1 MALTRNALKAM
12 GLTKEQEDSII
23 EMHTDTTDGLKKKL
37 TDAEAKAADYDK
49 LKSDYDELSK
59 KSGDGDGYKEKYEK
73 EHKDFEDYKNSITAE
88 KTQAAKEKAAR
99 AYFESKSIKGDNLDI
114 AMMGIEGRLAALEL
128 DGEKLKDTKSL
139 DELIGGKYAKLVTK
153 EDVKGADVKN
163 PPATGGDTKTEP
175 VSLADALRQRYK
187 ESADKQ

>member
-1 MALTRNALKAM
+1 MTEE
-12 GLTKEQEDSII
+12 KEKII
-23 EMHTDTTDGLKKKL
+23 YGTYKKCPQSNGAAQG
-37 TDAEAKAADYDK
+37 TGRQHYRDAHRHYGRA
-49 LKSDYDELSK
+49 SK

-175 VSLADALRQRYK
+175 VSLADALRQKYK